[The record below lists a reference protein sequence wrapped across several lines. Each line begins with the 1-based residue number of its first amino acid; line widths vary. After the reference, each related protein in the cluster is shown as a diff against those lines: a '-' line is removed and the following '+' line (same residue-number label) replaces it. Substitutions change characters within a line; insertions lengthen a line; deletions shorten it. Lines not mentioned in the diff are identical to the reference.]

1 MNARQRGTRGLLSLL
16 AALLLLGGGGAARAQ
31 SGGDEVLYSD
41 SFKGG
46 WQNWSWATTDPN
58 STSPVR
64 TGGKAISVN
73 APAGTALYF
82 RHNKK
87 PYQSGPYT
95 ALKFW
100 IHGGA
105 TGGQNLQIVA
115 IRYNTLTEG
124 DSQQTPV
131 TLAAPAAN
139 TWTSYT
145 VSLSSLGI
153 ANVNDFDGF
162 WIQNNAGGT
171 AVFSVDD
178 VYLAAGAAPA
188 SVNISVNAAT
198 VVRTIDA
205 RVFGMNTVCFNPN
218 GWQDKIAET
227 VGQLNE
233 LGMKSLRFP
242 GGTMSNDFD
251 WTTNKE
257 TFSDGSTFR
266 QWADLTQFLN
276 VAGQTG
282 ASPMLTV
289 NFGMG
294 TPEQA
299 AAWVAYCN
307 ATNPGDTRV
316 IGTDVYGRNWGTVGT
331 WVSLRQSSPLGSDDG
346 KNFLRVSR
354 SAAYNVKYWEIGNEN
369 YGSWTPWDAAKF
381 GRQWDPYTYG
391 DRFKD
396 FSDKMKS
403 VDNSVKVG
411 VVITWSEGESS
422 TYGDRAIVNPRTG
435 ASTFGWAP
443 VMLKRISQRG
453 TLPDFVIPH
462 MYWQGQYDESDAYL
476 LQSPFLWGA
485 RVSVLRQVLSDWLG
499 SANQN
504 IEIAVTEQNSV
515 ETPGK
520 QTVSLVNGLLAAD
533 SMGQMLQQSQIA
545 SQQWWAFRD
554 SNPNYGNS
562 QSPLSDDPLLYGWR
576 HYGLLDIF
584 YTQNNEKL
592 PTYYGLVQ
600 VKNFARGGDAIV
612 AASSAYSNLSAY
624 AAKRTDGKLSL
635 MVVNK
640 DRNNNLTGNIAISG
654 FAPTGT
660 ATVYSYGKTQDN
672 NAQSGSGSPDIAQTT
687 ISNAGTSFSYLFP
700 SYSITV
706 LVLSPTGG
714 TVANPT
720 FSPGAGT
727 YSSAQS
733 VTIGTT
739 TSGASIRYTTDGTN
753 PTSSS
758 GNVYSSPVNI
768 GSSLTLKAIA
778 YKSGSTD
785 STVSSAAYTINLPG
799 TTLPLKINVGGGA
812 VSPFLADQYF
822 SGGTIG
828 TNTNTIDTSAA
839 NAAPAAVYNS
849 ERYGA
854 STCTIPG
861 LTAGGSYTVRLHFC
875 ENWFGAGNGGGG
887 GSGSRLFNVAINGT
901 NVLSNF
907 DVHATAGGPRKA
919 LVKSFPA
926 TANGSGQI
934 VIAFTNGSANN
945 AQVNG
950 VEILAAG
957 SPPSA
962 PTGLTATAGN
972 AQVSLSWT
980 ASAGATSYNVKRS
993 TTSGGPYSTVSSP
1006 TGTSY
1011 TNTGLTNGTA
1021 YYYVVTALNSNGES
1035 GNSNQASATPTAGSA
1050 DTAQYNFEGTTHGF
1064 TTYGTEVTSIT
1075 SSADRAFAGANSL
1088 KVSLNATSNANPG
1101 TVYVANPGPGL
1112 TSGTVITYRVW
1123 FPAGSALNAIQ
1134 VWVNENTGGGTNRW
1148 TGNHTPIANLTAGQ
1162 WNTITVTLPA
1172 NASPVES
1179 LGVQFHFNAGGWTGT
1194 CYVDS
1199 ISW

>member
-16 AALLLLGGGGAARAQ
+16 AALLILGGSYGAALAQ
-31 SGGDEVLYSD
+31 TSADEVIYSD
-41 SFKGG
+41 GFKNG
-46 WQNWSWATTDPN
+46 WQNWSWATTDAN

-73 APAGTALYF
+73 APSDTALYF

-115 IRYNTLTEG
+115 IRYNALTEG
-124 DSQQTPV
+124 DAQQTPV

-139 TWTSYT
+139 AWTGYT

-153 ANVNDFDGF
+153 ANVSDFDGF
-162 WIQNNAGGT
+162 FIQNTGAGT

-188 SVNISVNAAT
+188 SVNIAVNAAT

-205 RVFGMNTVCFNPN
+205 RVFGMNTVCFNQN

-257 TFSDGSTFR
+257 TFADGSTFR

-282 ASPMLTV
+282 ASPILTV

-307 ATNPGDTRV
+307 GTNPGDGRV

-331 WVSLRQSSPLGSDDG
+331 WVALRQSAPLGTDDG

-354 SAAYNVKYWEIGNEN
+354 AAAYNVKYWEIGNEN

-403 VDNSVKVG
+403 VDGSVKVG
-411 VVITWSEGESS
+411 AVITWTEGESS

-485 RVSVLRQVLSDWLG
+485 RVSVLRQLLSDWLG
-499 SANQN
+499 SANQS

-520 QTVSLVNGLLAAD
+520 QTASLVNGLLAAD

-554 SNPNYGNS
+554 SPPNYGGNN
-562 QSPLSDDPLLYGWR
+562 DALLYGWR
-576 HYGLLDIF
+576 NYGFLDIF
-584 YTQNNEKL
+584 YTATNEKL

-612 AASSAYSNLSAY
+612 SATSAYSNLSAY

-654 FAPTGT
+654 FTPTGT

-672 NAQSGSGSPDIAQTT
+672 NAQSGSGSPDIAQTS
-687 ISNAGTSFSYLFP
+687 IGNAGTSFSYSFP
-700 SYSITV
+700 SYSVTV
-706 LVLSPTGG
+706 LVLSPSGG

-727 YSSAQS
+727 YASTQN
-733 VTIGTT
+733 VTISTA
-739 TSGASIRYTTDGTN
+739 TSGATIRYTTDGTI
-753 PTSSS
+753 PTSTT
-758 GNVYSSPVNI
+758 GTIYSVPVNV
-768 GSSLTLKAIA
+768 GASLTLKAIA

-785 STVSSAAYTINLPG
+785 SAVTSAAYVINLPG

-812 VSPFLADQYF
+812 VSPFIADQYF
-822 SGGTIG
+822 SGGTTA
-828 TNTNTIDTSAA
+828 TNANAIDTSAA

-861 LTAGGSYTVRLHFC
+861 LTAGASYTVRLHFC

-887 GSGSRLFNVAINGT
+887 GNGSRLFNVTINGT
-901 NVLSNF
+901 SVLSNF
-907 DVHATAGGPRKA
+907 DVHASAGGPRKA
-919 LVKSFPA
+919 LVRSFTA
-926 TANGSGQI
+926 IANGSGQI
-934 VIAFTNGSANN
+934 IIALTNGTANN
-945 AQVNG
+945 AQING
-950 VEILAAG
+950 VEILAAS

-962 PTGLTATAGN
+962 PTGLSATAGN

-980 ASAGATSYNVKRS
+980 ASTGATSYNVKRS
-993 TTSGGPYSTVSSP
+993 TTNGGPYTTVSSP
-1006 TGTSY
+1006 AGTSY
-1011 TNTGLTNGTA
+1011 TNTGLTNGTT
-1021 YYYVVTALNSNGES
+1021 YYYIVTAVNANGES
-1035 GNSNQASATPTAGSA
+1035 GNSNQASATPTSGGGGDA
-1050 DTAQYNFEGTTHGF
+1050 AQYNFEATTHGF
-1064 TTYGTEVTSIT
+1064 TYYDAAITSIS

-1088 KVSLNATSNANPG
+1088 KINLSASSNAPQP
-1101 TVYVANPGPGL
+1101 TVYIANPGPNLVAGK
-1112 TSGTVITYRVW
+1112 VVTYHIW
-1123 FPAGSALNAIQ
+1123 IPAGNNLNAISPFIQ
-1134 VWVNENTGGGTNRW
+1134 EDANGGNRW
-1148 TGNHTPIANLTAGQ
+1148 TSIYVTAGSLTAGQ
-1162 WNTITVTLPA
+1162 WNTLTVTVPA
-1172 NASPVES
+1172 NASALQS
-1179 LGVQFHFNAGGWTGT
+1179 LGVQFFFNSGGWTGT